1 MNALPDDASL
11 YQQAPC
17 GLLVTDGAGLILRI
31 NATMCRW
38 LGVSQAALVN
48 RVKIQ
53 DRLPVGARI
62 FYQTHCLPILLVQ
75 GSVGQLQMEI
85 RDSAGQRMPVL
96 VNIVR
101 RNVDGRVLDEWS
113 LQAMNER
120 RSYELE
126 LLAAR
131 KTAEQALD
139 ARLDAEAQL
148 RSLNEELS
156 DTDRRKDEF
165 LATLSHELRNP
176 LAPMRS
182 ALEVLKLDPARP
194 AREVQL
200 LDVFDRQLRHMA
212 HLVDDLMEVS
222 RITQNRMEL
231 RREPVALADIVQA
244 AVSDVGHMV
253 RTAAHTL
260 DVHIEAQGVVVD
272 ADPTRLGQVLVNL
285 LANACKYTPNGGIIS
300 LTLRVENEQAVI
312 AVRDNGIGLPEHAL
326 GTIFAMFSQL
336 EPALQRANGGL
347 GIGLALVRGI
357 VALHGGTVE
366 AWSAGEGLGS
376 TFTVR
381 LPLAPVQGMPDA
393 AGRGDDAVAP
403 TSVLVVDDNVDAAEM
418 LAMFLSMSG
427 CTPQTVHTATAALGL
442 LETFLPQVAL
452 LDIGL
457 PDLTGYELARRI
469 RAMPGGQHMLLI
481 AATGWGQASDR
492 QLAFEAGFDHH
503 LTKPIDFDRLRALL
517 AEPKRPA

>member
-1 MNALPDDASL
+1 MSGLPDDATL

-17 GLLVTDGAGLILRI
+17 GLLVTDAAGVILRV
-31 NATMCRW
+31 NATLCRW
-38 LGVSQAALVN
+38 LGYSRAALVN
-48 RVKIQ
+48 KVKIQ

-62 FYQTHCLPILLVQ
+62 FHQTHCLPILQVQ
-75 GSVGQLQMEI
+75 GSVGQLQMDI
-85 RDSAGQRMPVL
+85 RDAGGQRMPVL

-101 RNVDGRVLDEWS
+101 RTVDGQILDEWS

-120 RSYELE
+120 RSYERE

-139 ARLDAEAQL
+139 ARLEAEAQL

-156 DTDRRKDEF
+156 DADRRKDEF

-182 ALEVLKLDPARP
+182 ALEVLKLDATRP
-194 AREVQL
+194 PREKGL

-231 RREPVALADIVQA
+231 RREPVPLADVVQA
-244 AVSDVGHMV
+244 AVDDVGNMM
-253 RTAAHTL
+253 RAAAHTL
-260 DVHIEAQGVVVD
+260 ALHLEAQGVVVD

-285 LANACKYTPNGGIIS
+285 LTNACKYTPNGGLVS

-312 AVRDNGIGLPEHAL
+312 AVRDNGIGIPEHAL
-326 GTIFAMFSQL
+326 GTIFGMFSQL
-336 EPALQRANGGL
+336 EPALQRARGGL

-381 LPLAPVQGMPDA
+381 LPLAPVQGIPDG
-393 AGRGDDAVAP
+393 AGNLDTVAP

-427 CTPQTVHTATAALGL
+427 CTPQTVHTATAALNL
-442 LETFLPQVAL
+442 LETFRPQVAL

-469 RAMPGGQHMLLI
+469 RLLPGGKDMLLI

-517 AEPKRPA
+517 AEPKRP